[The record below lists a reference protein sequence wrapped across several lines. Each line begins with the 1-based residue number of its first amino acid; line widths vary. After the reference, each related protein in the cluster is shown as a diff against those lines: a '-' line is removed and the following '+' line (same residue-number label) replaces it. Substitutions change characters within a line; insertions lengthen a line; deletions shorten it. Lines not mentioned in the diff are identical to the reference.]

1 MTTTVQAPACRRG
14 PAAALTLASMLMLS
28 SAVYAAPPIRTGPDN
43 RVPSCVSP
51 ERLMAFLRDRN
62 GELDPRFSDIAR
74 WYKHYGDAWGV
85 RWDYAFY
92 QMVLET
98 NYLKFRRGNGR
109 RGDVHEKQNNFA
121 GIGATGGGVPGERF
135 ADVKTGV
142 HAQIQHLVAYS
153 GEFVKQPV
161 AKRTA
166 ENQDDII
173 AKSRRLGRPVTFGDL
188 ARRWAVDRQY
198 AKNIDFVSSMF
209 TDGYCKGPARTEE
222 AALTPPPAPKPAK
235 RYAKPAMLGG
245 PKPNMLAGPET
256 ETLPWQT
263 GEQSVSQN
271 AHPSS
276 PSEKAPQD
284 DAPRKP
290 GPPVRTLWSRDKAK
304 QAPSSAAAPAPED
317 TGARPQENSAQITP
331 PPAAEQ
337 ARPAGSFVAETAP
350 DTAAA
355 DQVAP
360 ENEPITLP
368 TFRIAPAMPEPSKLG
383 GPVTAEDAAP
393 AQAAGRLP
401 PGTFVETDPPPF
413 AAQPDDVRMIAA
425 AAPAAAGATHAM
437 TSGAAPKPRAL
448 GKGSDC
454 RILAASY
461 GGRKTL
467 LIQSSKDGLLNLTAL
482 TVLDGFEESMFES
495 YAKANAPGAQIIA
508 QFETKADAIEEA
520 KVICPKG

>member
-1 MTTTVQAPACRRG
+1 MTVTAQAPACRRG

-43 RVPSCVSP
+43 RVPACVSP

-62 GELDPRFSDIAR
+62 GELDPRFADIAR

-98 NYLKFRRGNGR
+98 NYLKYRRGNGR

-121 GIGATGGGVPGERF
+121 GIGATGGGVAGERF
-135 ADVKTGV
+135 PDVKTGV

-153 GEFVKQPV
+153 GERVAQPV

-173 AKSRRLGRPVTFGDL
+173 AISRRLGRPVTFGDL

-222 AALTPPPAPKPAK
+222 AALAPPPAPKPAK
-235 RYAKPAMLGG
+235 RFAKPSMLGG

-263 GEQSVSQN
+263 GERAISQN
-271 AHPSS
+271 TTPARPT
-276 PSEKAPQD
+276 EKTPQD
-284 DAPRKP
+284 EAPRKS
-290 GPPVRTLWSRDKAK
+290 GPPVRTLWSRDKTQHTPTEAATSPEGDTRSK
-304 QAPSSAAAPAPED
+304 PEQNSAQVAAPAAP
-317 TGARPQENSAQITP
+317 
-331 PPAAEQ
+331 EQ
-337 ARPAGSFVAETAP
+337 ARPAGSFNTDAAPVA
-350 DTAAA
+350 AAA
-355 DQVAP
+355 DTSAT
-360 ENEPITLP
+360 ESEPITLP

-383 GPVTAEDAAP
+383 GPVSAEDLAP
-393 AQAAGRLP
+393 SPARMP
-401 PGTFVETDPPPF
+401 PGTFVETDPPPVAVPPAEMRKV
-413 AAQPDDVRMIAA
+413 AAAGPAAASAA
-425 AAPAAAGATHAM
+425 AANMANT
-437 TSGAAPKPRAL
+437 PKPRAL
-448 GKGSDC
+448 AKGSDC

-495 YAKANAPGAQIIA
+495 YAKTNAPGAQIIA
-508 QFETKADAIEEA
+508 EFASKADAVEEA

>member
-1 MTTTVQAPACRRG
+1 MTATAQARACRRG
-14 PAAALTLASMLMLS
+14 SAAALTLASLLMLS
-28 SAVYAAPPIRTGPDN
+28 SAVHAAPPIRTGPDN
-43 RVPSCVSP
+43 RVPACVSP

-62 GELDPRFSDIAR
+62 GDLDPRFGDIAR

-166 ENQDDII
+166 EQQDGII
-173 AKSRRLGRPVTFGDL
+173 SKSRRLGRPVTFGDL

-209 TDGYCKGPARTEE
+209 TEGYCKGPARTEE

-235 RYAKPAMLGG
+235 RFAKPSMLGG
-245 PKPNMLAGPET
+245 PKPNMLAGPEQ

-263 GEQSVSQN
+263 SEQAVSQSDVK
-271 AHPSS
+271 PK

-284 DAPRKP
+284 DTPRKS

-304 QAPSSAAAPAPED
+304 QPPAEAA
-317 TGARPQENSAQITP
+317 ITP
-331 PPAAEQ
+331 PPASVPEQRAPEQAAASVASDQ
-337 ARPAGSFVAETAP
+337 ARPAGSFPAGTAP
-350 DTAAA
+350 VTGAIESAAQ
-355 DQVAP
+355 DS
-360 ENEPITLP
+360 EPVSLP
-368 TFRIAPAMPEPSKLG
+368 TFRIAPATMPEPSKLG
-383 GPVTAEDAAP
+383 GPVSAEDLAP
-393 AQAAGRLP
+393 AAAQMP

-413 AAQPDDVRMIAA
+413 AAQGSDVRKVAA
-425 AAPAAAGATHAM
+425 AAPAAANAAANI
-437 TSGAAPKPRAL
+437 GAAPKPRAL
-448 GKGSDC
+448 AKGADC
-454 RILAASY
+454 RILSASY
-461 GGRKTL
+461 GGQKTL
-467 LIQSSKDGLLNLTAL
+467 LVQSSKDGLLHLTAL
-482 TVLDGFEESMFES
+482 TVLDGFEESMFKS
-495 YAKANAPGAQIIA
+495 YAAANAPGAQIIA
-508 QFETKADAIEEA
+508 EFKTKADAIAEA
-520 KVICPKG
+520 KVICPRS

>member
-1 MTTTVQAPACRRG
+1 MALSAQAHACRRG

-43 RVPSCVSP
+43 RVPKCVSP

-62 GELDPRFSDIAR
+62 GELDPRFGDIAR

-98 NYLKFRRGNGR
+98 NYLKYRRGNGR

-153 GEFVKQPV
+153 GERVTQPV

-198 AKNIDFVSSMF
+198 AKNIDAVSGMF
-209 TDGYCKGPARTEE
+209 TEGYCKGPVNTEE
-222 AALTPPPAPKPAK
+222 AALAPPPAPRPAK
-235 RYAKPAMLGG
+235 RFAKPSMLGG
-245 PKPNMLAGPET
+245 PKPNMLAGPQT

-263 GEQSVSQN
+263 GEAVSQAN
-271 AHPSS
+271 TQPQ
-276 PSEKAPQD
+276 PSEKAPPD
-284 DAPRKP
+284 DAPRKS
-290 GPPVRTLWSRDKAK
+290 GPPVRTLWSRDKATK
-304 QAPSSAAAPAPED
+304 PEVRETPAPAADAMPQDARAQMAAPAV
-317 TGARPQENSAQITP
+317 S
-331 PPAAEQ
+331 EQ
-337 ARPAGSFVAETAP
+337 AQPAGSFATEPAPAASTASTDAE
-350 DTAAA
+350 
-355 DQVAP
+355 
-360 ENEPITLP
+360 EPITLP
-368 TFRIAPAMPEPSKLG
+368 TFRIAPAMPEPSRLG
-383 GPVTAEDAAP
+383 GPVDPADVAP
-393 AQAAGRLP
+393 AAARMP
-401 PGTFVETDPPPF
+401 PGTFVESDPPPVT
-413 AAQPDDVRMIAA
+413 ASPSIAQKIAA
-425 AAPAAAGATHAM
+425 AAPAAGAGLTHA
-437 TSGAAPKPRAL
+437 SRHALDGKPRPLA
-448 GKGSDC
+448 KGSDC

-461 GGRKTL
+461 GGQKTL
-467 LIQSSKDGLLNLTAL
+467 LVQSSKDGLLQLTAL
-482 TVLDGFEESMFES
+482 TVLDGFESSMFAS
-495 YAKANAPGAQIIA
+495 YAKAHAPGAQVIA
-508 QFETKADAIEEA
+508 EFKTKADAVTEA
-520 KVICPKG
+520 KVICPRG

>member
-1 MTTTVQAPACRRG
+1 MTAPTQAAACRRG
-14 PAAALTLASMLMLS
+14 LPAALTLAAMLMLS
-28 SAVYAAPPIRTGPDN
+28 SAAYAAPPIRTGPDN
-43 RVPSCVSP
+43 RVPACVSP

-135 ADVKTGV
+135 PDVKTGV

-153 GEFVKQPV
+153 GEFVAQPV

-166 ENQDDII
+166 EQQDGII
-173 AKSRRLGRPVTFGDL
+173 SLSRRLGRPVTFGDL

-222 AALTPPPAPKPAK
+222 AALTTPPAPKPAK
-235 RYAKPAMLGG
+235 RFAKPSMLGG
-245 PKPNMLAGPET
+245 PTPNMLAGPEP
-256 ETLPWQT
+256 ETLPWQVR
-263 GEQSVSQN
+263 EQAVSQN
-271 AHPSS
+271 ATPAR
-276 PSEKAPQD
+276 PAEKAPGD
-284 DAPRKP
+284 DAPRKS

-304 QAPSSAAAPAPED
+304 QVPADAVKPSPDDNSTKLD
-317 TGARPQENSAQITP
+317 ENSAQVIR
-331 PPAAEQ
+331 PAVSEQ
-337 ARPAGSFVAETAP
+337 ALPAGSFANDAAP
-350 DTAAA
+350 VTAAA
-355 DQVAP
+355 
-360 ENEPITLP
+360 EPDATDSELIRLP

-383 GPVTAEDAAP
+383 GPVSAEDLAP
-393 AQAAGRLP
+393 PGVRMP

-413 AAQPDDVRMIAA
+413 AQAAGASTIAA
-425 AAPAAAGATHAM
+425 AAPAGASAARGANNG
-437 TSGAAPKPRAL
+437 SAPKPRAL
-448 GKGSDC
+448 ARGSDC
-454 RILAASY
+454 RILAASF
-461 GGRKTL
+461 GGHKTL
-467 LIQSSKDGLLNLTAL
+467 LIQSSTDGLLHLTAL
-482 TVLDGFEESMFES
+482 TVLDGFEQSMFES
-495 YAKANAPGAQIIA
+495 YTKANAPGGRIIA
-508 QFETKADAIEEA
+508 QFQTKADALEEA
-520 KVICPKG
+520 KVICPES